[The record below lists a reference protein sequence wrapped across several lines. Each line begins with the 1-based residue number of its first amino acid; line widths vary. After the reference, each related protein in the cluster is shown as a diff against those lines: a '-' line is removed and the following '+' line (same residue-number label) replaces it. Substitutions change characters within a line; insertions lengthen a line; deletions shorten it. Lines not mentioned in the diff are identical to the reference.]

1 MLQNIPWRR
10 LTLTG
15 RMFGAEHGALTYG
28 FLLQCFFCMVVDIVG
43 WMLSTFFS
51 YKLAVWIL
59 LTPAERGFYCNDQ
72 SIREELMPDT
82 ISTTRLIAVTLG
94 SPFFI
99 IFFAD
104 LSRRTRPRRRQ
115 LARVI
120 TRATC
125 TYLNYCI
132 GFWVMT
138 LILDALKCLVG
149 RIRPNFLSMCKPRE
163 VDEVCAVSPNAFVP
177 IAHCTGGWKS
187 SRNSKMSFPSGHAAA
202 SVFCTL
208 FLIFYLRGLQIRFP
222 IFFLKNN
229 LTQIHRQR
237 QMLTETERFLD
248 RWQRPTPPKNGA
260 LPAAEEQQLQKSNS
274 SSAISSKS
282 PPLLLCDFK
291 ANGIAGCPMTRAENP
306 DGKKVISN
314 GLARVHRILTDE
326 EQSRGCK
333 TRWTEL
339 EVHGLVK
346 NVAPGIFELRHLTA
360 LYLGNNLLQR
370 IPPEI
375 AKLSNLSML
384 DLSHNKLRSLPAEI
398 GDMISLCHLYLNS
411 NQLRVLPYELGK
423 LFRLQTFALAHNP
436 LSPEI
441 SKIYQDLNGDKKLLQ
456 YLLDHLA
463 INTAPPPER
472 QWITIRHVEPD
483 KPIATFTVLCYNVL
497 CDKYATTNLYSY
509 CPQWALNWEYRK
521 QYIIKEICHYDADII
536 TLQEVEAEQF
546 RLLFLSKLSEIG
558 YEGVFHPKSRSKTMN
573 EEERKYVDG
582 CAIFWKKEKFDMER
596 NEPIEFTKVAIEK
609 AQAHENM
616 LNRVM
621 PRDNIALAVVLR
633 IKDSLYGHHRMSV
646 NAAENVTGNL
656 LTVCTAH
663 IHWDPEFCD
672 VKLIQSMMLVHELQ
686 KMLDKIS
693 IKYHLRTQQI
703 PVIVCGDFNSLPDSG
718 VFEFL
723 SKGAIS
729 KDHPDLKSFREDS
742 CLSCLSAD
750 HEDQQNFTHSLRL
763 DSSVDPSQIPY
774 TNYTLDFKGM
784 IDYIFATP
792 QALAR
797 LGILGPLD
805 SSWVQQ
811 NKFVGFPQPHV
822 PSDHI
827 PVMSQYA
834 VIPPNFQRPL
844 PQIQHYGGSAHSGGF
859 GAIGRLLMLPYSY
872 KLMIYPKRWLNGS

>member
-1 MLQNIPWRR
+1 MLQYVPWRQI
-10 LTLTG
+10 TFTG
-15 RMFGAEHGALTYG
+15 RLFDVGEGRATTLLFLLKCLIYMALDIVIWVALT
-28 FLLQCFFCMVVDIVG
+28 FL
-43 WMLSTFFS
+43 S
-51 YKLAVWIL
+51 YKLLVWTFF
-59 LTPAERGFYCNDQ
+59 TPFERGFYCNDQ
-72 SIREELMPDT
+72 SIREPLVPNT
-82 ISTTRLIAVTLG
+82 VSTSLLIAITLG
-94 SPFFI
+94 APFFF
-99 IFFAD
+99 IFLAD
-104 LSRRTRPRRRQ
+104 LMRTTRPRRRNITQ
-115 LARVI
+115 VI
-120 TRATC
+120 NRSTLE
-125 TYLNYCI
+125 YLNYCI
-132 GFWVMT
+132 AFWLMT
-138 LILDALKCLVG
+138 LAIDAFKCLIG

-163 VDEVCAVSPNAFVP
+163 WSEVCTVTPDAYVKL
-177 IAHCTGGWKS
+177 AHCTVGWKN

-208 FLIFYLRGLQIRFP
+208 FLAV
-222 IFFLKNN
+222 
-229 LTQIHRQR
+229 
-237 QMLTETERFLD
+237 MLTETERFLD
-248 RWQRPTPPKNGA
+248 RWQRPTPPKNGTS
-260 LPAAEEQQLQKSNS
+260 LPITEDQQFQKSNS
-274 SSAISSKS
+274 SGAIASKS
-282 PPLLLCDFK
+282 SPILLCDFK
-291 ANGIAGCPMTRAENP
+291 SNGNAGCPLTRAENP

-314 GLARVHRILTDE
+314 GLARIHRILTDE

-333 TRWTEL
+333 TRWNEL
-339 EVHGLVK
+339 EVHGMIK
-346 NVAPGIFELRHLTA
+346 NIAPGIFDLRHLTA

-375 AKLSNLSML
+375 AKLSNLSLL
-384 DLSHNKLRSLPAEI
+384 DLSHNKLRSLPSEI

-497 CDKYATTNLYSY
+497 CDKYASTNMYSY

-521 QYIIKEICHYDADII
+521 QYIVKEICHYDADVI
-536 TLQEVEAEQF
+536 TLQEVETEQF
-546 RLLFLSKLSEIG
+546 RLLFLPKLGDLG

-582 CAIFWKKEKFDMER
+582 CAIFWKKEKFDLEL
-596 NEPIEFTKVAIEK
+596 NESIEFTKVAIEK

-621 PRDNIALAVVLR
+621 PRDNVALAVVLR
-633 IKDSLYGHHRMSV
+633 LKDSLYGPNRMSV
-646 NAAENVTGNL
+646 NAAENVAGNL
-656 LTVCTAH
+656 LMVGTAH

-672 VKLIQSMMLVHELQ
+672 VKLIQAMMLVHELQ
-686 KMLDKIS
+686 KILDKIS
-693 IKYHLRTQQI
+693 LKYHLRTQQI
-703 PVIVCGDFNSLPDSG
+703 PVLVTGDFNSLPESG

-763 DSSVDPSQIPY
+763 DSSVDASQIPF

-792 QALAR
+792 QSLAR
-797 LGILGPLD
+797 LGILGPPD

-827 PVMSQYA
+827 PIMSQYA
-834 VIPPNFQRPL
+834 IIPPNFQRSL
-844 PQIQHYGGSAHSGGF
+844 PPIHHYGGSAHSGGF
-859 GAIGRLLMLPYSY
+859 GAIGR
-872 KLMIYPKRWLNGS
+872 